1 MKICGVLN
9 GSERTECFARARKI
23 GHEGARID
31 HGEHVSFS
39 RADRVLVS
47 SLARLEPVFF
57 TIDATTKFLLD
68 CWRTG
73 RLLFVVVFSL
83 TIGASEGAPGR
94 GESNVGAGR
103 FNPRLATSPV
113 AVERTLHAGADPRR
127 TRERAR
133 HRCAGCQ
140 RVTLFSE
147 HVQRPGSFIFFAG
160 ERALRRSTI
169 LKRV

>member
-1 MKICGVLN
+1 MEARANPVF
-9 GSERTECFARARKI
+9 RARARAKDRSR
-23 GHEGARID
+23 GGARID

-47 SLARLEPVFF
+47 SLARLEPVFL

-103 FNPRLATSPV
+103 FNPRLPTSPWPLSAPSTPWSTRGARVNARV
-113 AVERTLHAGADPRR
+113 ADALAVSALRCFRNMSKD
-127 TRERAR
+127 RAALFFSR
-133 HRCAGCQ
+133 VNERCAD
-140 RVTLFSE
+140 
-147 HVQRPGSFIFFAG
+147 
-160 ERALRRSTI
+160 RRY
-169 LKRV
+169 